1 MAEVGQ
7 KEVKM
12 EQQYSEKWEQLERLT
27 IVVPEDEYKLLAYAV
42 QDADALLLLL
52 EVYSYDQ
59 YRERLSELFKDPVS
73 KNVFQQIQDMT
84 KNGIQ
89 VTRNRLIKWMETNK
103 SNNELIDYSACSE
116 QMKVTE
122 FEEQRFQQM
131 YEKIAIRNEKQIA
144 FEELKKFLDLTYKN
158 EVNLFDALTFINL
171 SLEINQAM
179 PKFKIEKVSRILLDR
194 NSYRA
199 LSGTKVTLSALM
211 DQRKKKVHF
220 LWATSPEVESAALY
234 TIMEVLLSRWA
245 ENSLFIA
252 GQENMAKISESIH
265 HVCLKDRN
273 ENFTRH
279 TDKSLTHS
287 ATMEQ
292 LESIFI
298 FEQKLLNHIRD
309 FYSTTFFIYDL
320 RIFNIDVNDYLKW
333 SVLLKSLEVIC
344 DNLNVDIYVLQT
356 WESYQ
361 NTTFKDSLE
370 RITNVNFESSLVA
383 MNSLFNVVIESD
395 H

>member
-1 MAEVGQ
+1 MAEVGQPASQVHPWANFKTSMRMEKNCWQLPQKDFIIPQPMEEVGQ

-103 SNNELIDYSACSE
+103 NNNELIDYSACSE

-171 SLEINQAM
+171 TLEINQAM

-252 GQENMAKISESIH
+252 G
-265 HVCLKDRN
+265 
-273 ENFTRH
+273 
-279 TDKSLTHS
+279 
-287 ATMEQ
+287 
-292 LESIFI
+292 
-298 FEQKLLNHIRD
+298 
-309 FYSTTFFIYDL
+309 
-320 RIFNIDVNDYLKW
+320 
-333 SVLLKSLEVIC
+333 
-344 DNLNVDIYVLQT
+344 
-356 WESYQ
+356 
-361 NTTFKDSLE
+361 
-370 RITNVNFESSLVA
+370 
-383 MNSLFNVVIESD
+383 
-395 H
+395 